1 MNDRAKTP
9 RVVVVGAGI
18 VGASIAFNLA
28 ERGVEVTVL
37 DADEPGRGASR
48 VSFAWINGR
57 DKTPRHYHDLNR
69 RSVDMW
75 GRFARRL
82 GDEGIVTWGGE
93 LRWTA
98 TDVGAGEFVSHVREL
113 QSWGY
118 PIRLLDAAE
127 VSEMEPGIE
136 AGPISAASYTACD
149 GHVDTARA
157 IGACL
162 RLAKGW
168 GARVQLGARASSL
181 RVRGGRIEAVATEGG
196 EVPCDIVVL
205 ATGADT
211 PALAATAGLR
221 ALVHHTFGATIIT
234 EAAPPIF
241 QNVAVVHTARD
252 APDPRLNV
260 RQLHDGSVMVHGGS
274 PEGSAGR
281 SAEEVE
287 QVLERAVQYF
297 PALKGVGVR
306 EVRTGRRPIPDDG
319 LPILGF
325 ARAVPNL
332 YFATMHSGATLAA
345 LVGEFAATETVDGA
359 RIDILEPYRIERFG
373 R

>member
-1 MNDRAKTP
+1 MNDRTKAP

-28 ERGVEVTVL
+28 ERGVQVTVL
-37 DADEPGRGASR
+37 DAAEPGQGASH
-48 VSFAWINGR
+48 VSFAWVNGR
-57 DKTPRHYHDLNR
+57 DKSPRHYHDLNR
-69 RSVDMW
+69 HSVDMW

-82 GDEGIVTWGGE
+82 GDERIVTWGGE

-98 TDVGAGEFVSHVREL
+98 TDEGAREFIPRVSEL

-127 VSEMEPGIE
+127 VREMEPGIE
-136 AGPISAASYTACD
+136 SGPISAASYTACD

-162 RLAKGW
+162 RLAAGW
-168 GARVQLGARASSL
+168 GAKVRSGSRATSL
-181 RVRGGRIEAVATEGG
+181 RVRRGKVEAVATEGG

-221 ALVHHTFGATIIT
+221 APVHHTFGATIIT
-234 EAAPPIF
+234 ESAPPIF
-241 QNVAVVHTARD
+241 QSVAVVHTARD

-260 RQLHDGSVMVHGGS
+260 RQLPNGSVMVHGGS
-274 PEGSAGR
+274 RDGSAGR

-287 QVLERAVQYF
+287 QVLEKAVRYF
-297 PALKGVGVR
+297 PALKGVEIR
-306 EVRTGRRPIPDDG
+306 EVRKGRRPIPDDG

-325 ARAVPNL
+325 AKAVPNL
-332 YFATMHSGATLAA
+332 YLATMHSGATLAA
-345 LVGEFAATETVDGA
+345 LVGEFAATEIVDGA
-359 RIDILEPYRIERFG
+359 RIDILEPYRIERFE
-373 R
+373 